1 MKIGVISD
9 THRYIGDATSL
20 VNSLGNVNL
29 IIHLGDNVEDVKM
42 LSSVYKGK
50 IINVRGNCDFSKET
64 PSELIENIGGKRFF
78 ITHGNR
84 YDVKYSLAKL
94 RYRALEL
101 EADIALFGH
110 THVSQIEYID
120 GIWFINP
127 GSPTL
132 PRNGVRSVAIIGIEG
147 DKVVPIIKKI

>member
-1 MKIGVISD
+1 LKIGVISD

-20 VNSLGNVNL
+20 INKLGSVEL
-29 IIHLGDNVEDVKM
+29 IIHLGDNIEDVKI

-50 IINVRGNCDFSKET
+50 IINVKGNCDFSNQA
-64 PSELIENIGGKRFF
+64 PSELMEEIEGKRFF
-78 ITHGNR
+78 ITHGNK
-84 YDVKYSLAKL
+84 YDVKYNLAKL

-101 EADIALFGH
+101 EADIVLFGH
-110 THVSQIEYID
+110 THISQIEYMD

-132 PRNGVRSVAIIGIEG
+132 PRNGVRSVAIVGIEG
-147 DKVVPIIKKI
+147 DKIVPIIKKI

>member
-9 THRYIGDATSL
+9 THRYVGDATSL
-20 VNSLGNVNL
+20 INSLGNVDL
-29 IIHLGDNVEDVKM
+29 IVHLGDNIEDVEI

-50 IINVRGNCDFSKET
+50 IINVRGNCDFSKKV
-64 PSELIENIGGKRFF
+64 PSELIEEIGGRRFF
-78 ITHGNR
+78 VTHGNR
-84 YDVKYSLAKL
+84 YDVKYDLSKL

-101 EADIALFGH
+101 EANIVLFGH

-132 PRNGVRSVAIIGIEG
+132 PRNGVRSVAIIGIEE
-147 DKVVPIIKKI
+147 DKIVPVIKKI

>member
-1 MKIGVISD
+1 MK
-9 THRYIGDATSL
+9 
-20 VNSLGNVNL
+20 
-29 IIHLGDNVEDVKM
+29 
-42 LSSVYKGK
+42 
-50 IINVRGNCDFSKET
+50 
-64 PSELIENIGGKRFF
+64 
-78 ITHGNR
+78 
-84 YDVKYSLAKL
+84 YDLAKL

-147 DKVVPIIKKI
+147 DKVVPIIKRYNEILKT